1 MKKSLVFAMAMA
13 LGVSATAF
21 AANPFSD
28 VPAGHWAYAA
38 VAKLA
43 AAGIVDGYPDG
54 TYKGDRTM
62 TRYEMAQIVA
72 KALAKGAIGA
82 DDKLVSEF
90 ADELDNLGVRVA
102 RLEKNADNVKITGT
116 VKATY
121 ADHSG
126 GAVDGDDAGN
136 SMARLRTD
144 ITFTGEVNDNWHYV
158 AMLRNQQFFEGQN
171 ENGDSDTDF
180 QRAYL
185 TGNIGV
191 VKLQAGRYNDFIAD
205 GNIYDNRVDAVKATV
220 PFGDA
225 YFTAEYGKMAS
236 QSTYGWQKKY
246 TFKDDST
253 SGDVTV
259 DLSKDSAADKFWM
272 AELGGTWGNWDLAAN
287 YIQADDVVVMGMD
300 GDDKIWTVGA
310 TYHTGKFYLGGM
322 YLKGDDDAFAAKYA
336 DKDYDD
342 DGFVIKMGWAGAQK
356 SDPGSWG
363 LYAKYYDQG
372 APTTISHTMDGLY
385 DSFPGEGFKGYQVGG
400 NLTVAKNMVA
410 QVDYYD
416 LKGKESDV
424 HGRTL
429 WSQLIVSF

>member
-126 GAVDGDDAGN
+126 GALDGDEDK

-158 AMLRNQQFFEGQN
+158 AMLRNQQFFEGEN
-171 ENGDSDTDF
+171 EDGDNDTDF

-191 VKLQAGRYNDFIAD
+191 VKLQGGRYNDFIAD

-225 YFTAEYGKMAS
+225 YFTAEYGKMANKDQRWDVKQGNGDS
-236 QSTYGWQKKY
+236 LAD
-246 TFKDDST
+246 TFWLT
-253 SGDVTV
+253 
-259 DLSKDSAADKFWM
+259 
-272 AELGGTWGNWDLAAN
+272 ELGGTWGNWDLAAS
-287 YIQADDVVVMGMD
+287 YMQADKDYAMGLN
-300 GDDKIWTVGA
+300 GEDDKIWTVAA

-322 YLKGDDDAFAAKYA
+322 YLAGDDDTLEGTV
-336 DKDYDD
+336 DREGHDGSGYDD
-342 DGFVIKMGWAGAQK
+342 DGYVIKMGWAGAQK

-372 APTTISHTMDGLY
+372 APTVISHTMDGLY
-385 DSFPGEGFKGYQVGG
+385 DKFDAEGFKGFQVGG
-400 NLTVAKNMVA
+400 NVTVAKNMIA

-416 LKGKESDV
+416 LKGKETDD
-424 HGRTL
+424 HARTL
-429 WSQLIVSF
+429 WSQLIISF

>member
-82 DDKLVSEF
+82 DDKLVGEF

-102 RLEKNADNVKITGT
+102 KLEKNADNVKITGK
-116 VKATY
+116 VKLSY
-121 ADHSG
+121 SENSG
-126 GAVDGDDAGN
+126 GAVKDHDSD
-136 SMARLRTD
+136 MARLRTD
-144 ITFTGEVNDNWHYV
+144 IFFTGEVNDNWHYV

-171 ENGDSDTDF
+171 ESGDDSTDF

-191 VKLQAGRYNDFIAD
+191 VNITAGRYNDFIAD

-220 PFGDA
+220 PFGEA
-225 YFTAEYGKMAS
+225 YLTAEYGKMAGNGY
-236 QSTYGWQKKY
+236 TDTKY
-246 TFKDDST
+246 WNSDKNNWVSYKGDS
-253 SGDVTV
+253 
-259 DLSKDSAADKFWM
+259 DSPADKFWM
-272 AELGGTWGNWDLAAN
+272 AELGGTWGNWDLAADF
-287 YIQADDVVVMGMD
+287 IKADDVIAMGMQ
-300 GDDKIWTVGA
+300 DDDQIWTVGA

-322 YLKGDDDAFAAKYA
+322 YLAGDDDALKGAK
-336 DKDYDD
+336 DSDGKDASGYDD
-342 DGFVIKMGWAGAQK
+342 DGYVVKMGWAGAK
-356 SDPGSWG
+356 ASDPGSWG
-363 LYAKYYDQG
+363 LYANYYDQG
-372 APTTISHTMDGLY
+372 APTVISHTMDGLY
-385 DSFPGEGFKGYQVGG
+385 DSFPGEGFKGYKVGG
-400 NLTVAKNMVA
+400 NVTLAKNMIA
-410 QVDYYD
+410 SVDYYD
-416 LKGKESDV
+416 LKGKETDK
-424 HGRTL
+424 HARTL
-429 WSQLIVSF
+429 WSQLVVTF